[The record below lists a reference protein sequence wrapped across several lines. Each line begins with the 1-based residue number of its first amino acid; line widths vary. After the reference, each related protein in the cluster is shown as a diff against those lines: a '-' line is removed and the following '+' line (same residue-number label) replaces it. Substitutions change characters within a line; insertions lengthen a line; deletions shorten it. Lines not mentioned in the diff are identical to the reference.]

1 MIDLHNHSNYSDGLY
16 EPSKVVE
23 NAVRDG
29 LSAVALCDHDCTWG
43 LAEAKRKA
51 KELNIDF
58 VPGVELTVNV
68 DGDKDHADEIHM
80 LGLFVEPS
88 AHLEDIHARVKQD
101 KDAFSYDLAAAIRK
115 HIGIPVEV
123 DDMRRYFHGAI
134 SMGAFGEYMVQ
145 HGMIEKFTDRKKM
158 TKQLIAEGKLPPKP
172 EFGISAGEAI
182 EAIHGAGGFAILAHP
197 YRTKLPDQVLFERI
211 KEYKAMGLD
220 GLECYYKKYKQEE
233 EADNI
238 RKSLQMAQILGLL
251 VSGGSDY
258 HRDTSK
264 GRFQNGGD
272 ISDQVLADLKEVRVV
287 RNAEYQRRLVAA
299 FAREHE

>member
-16 EPSKVVE
+16 EPSKVIE

-51 KELNIDF
+51 AELGIGF
-58 VPGVELTVNV
+58 VPGIELTINV
-68 DGDKDHADEIHM
+68 DGDKDHAEEIHM
-80 LGLFVEPS
+80 LGLFVEPT
-88 AHLEDIHARVKQD
+88 AHLEDIHARVKQE

-123 DDMRRYFHGAI
+123 DDMRRSFHGAI

-158 TKQLIAEGKLPPKP
+158 TKQLIAEGKLHAKP
-172 EFGISAGEAI
+172 EFGISAEEGI

-197 YRTKLPDQVLFERI
+197 FRTKLEDRVLFERI
-211 KEYKAMGLD
+211 KEYKAKGLD
-220 GLECYYKKYKQEE
+220 GLECFYKKYKAEN
-233 EADNI
+233 EAENI
-238 RKSLQMAQILGLL
+238 RKSLQMASILGLL

-258 HRDTSK
+258 HRDSSHP
-264 GRFQNGGD
+264 RFQNGGD
-272 ISDQVLADLKEVRVV
+272 IPDQVLTDLREARVM
-287 RNAEYQRRLVAA
+287 RNAEYQKRLVASY
-299 FAREHE
+299 ARVHE

>member
-16 EPSKVVE
+16 EPSKVIE

-68 DGDKDHADEIHM
+68 GGDKDHADEIHM
-80 LGLFVEPS
+80 LGLFVEPT
-88 AHLEDIHARVKQD
+88 AHLEDIHARVKQE
-101 KDAFSYDLAAAIRK
+101 KDAFSYDLAAAIRQNL
-115 HIGIPVEV
+115 GIPVEV
-123 DDMRRYFHGAI
+123 DDMRRQFHGAI

-145 HGMIEKFTDRKKM
+145 HGMIEKFSDRKKI

-172 EFGISAGEAI
+172 EFGISAAEAI
-182 EAIHGAGGFAILAHP
+182 EAIHGAGGYAILAHP
-197 YRTKLPDQVLFERI
+197 FRTKLEDNVLFERI

-220 GLECYYKKYKQEE
+220 GLECFYKKYSPEV
-233 EADNI
+233 EAENI
-238 RKSLQMAQILGLL
+238 KKSVQMATILGLL
-251 VSGGSDY
+251 ISGGSDY
-258 HRDTSK
+258 HRDSSK
-264 GRFQNGGD
+264 GRFQNGGE
-272 ISDQVLADLKEVRVV
+272 IPDQILEDLKQARVV
-287 RNAEYQRRLVAA
+287 RDAEYQKRLVAS
-299 FAREHE
+299 FGRVRD

>member
-1 MIDLHNHSNYSDGLY
+1 M
-16 EPSKVVE
+16 
-23 NAVRDG
+23 
-29 LSAVALCDHDCTWG
+29 
-43 LAEAKRKA
+43 AEAKRKA
-51 KELNIDF
+51 DEIGIGF

-68 DGDKDHADEIHM
+68 EGDKDHAAEIHM
-80 LGLFVEPS
+80 LGLFVEPT
-88 AHLEDIHARVKQD
+88 AHLEDIHARAKEE

-158 TKQLIAEGKLPPKP
+158 TNQLIAEGKLPGKP
-172 EFGISAGEAI
+172 EFGISAAEAI

-197 YRTKLPDQVLFERI
+197 YRTKLDDKVLFEKI

-220 GLECYYKKYKQEE
+220 GLECFYKKYDKED
-233 EADNI
+233 EAEKI
-238 RKSLQMAQILGLL
+238 KKSLEMATILGLL
-251 VSGGSDY
+251 ISGGTDY

-264 GRFQNGGD
+264 GRYKNGGE
-272 ISDQVLADLKEVRVV
+272 ISDQVLADLKEARVI
-287 RNAEYQRRLVAA
+287 RNAEYQKRLVASYGRV
-299 FAREHE
+299 RE

>member
-16 EPSKVVE
+16 EPSKVIE

-51 KELNIDF
+51 DELKIGF

-68 DGDKDHADEIHM
+68 EGDKDHADEIHM
-80 LGLFVEPS
+80 LGLFVEPT
-88 AHLEDIHARVKQD
+88 AHLEDIHARIKQA
-101 KDAFSYDLAAAIRK
+101 KNAFSYDLAAAIRQY
-115 HIGIPVEV
+115 IGIPVEV
-123 DDMRRYFHGAI
+123 DDMRRDFHGAI

-145 HGMIEKFTDRKKM
+145 HGMIEKFSDRKKM

-172 EFGISAGEAI
+172 EFGIAAEEAI

-197 YRTKLPDQVLFERI
+197 YRMKLDDKVLFEKI
-211 KEYKAMGLD
+211 KGYQAMGLD
-220 GLECYYKKYKQEE
+220 GLECFYKKYKPEE

-251 VSGGSDY
+251 ISGGSDY
-258 HRDTSK
+258 HRDSSK

-272 ISDQVLADLKEVRVV
+272 ISDQVLADLKEARII
-287 RNAEYQRRLVAA
+287 RNAEYQKRLAA
-299 FAREHE
+299 SAGRVRE